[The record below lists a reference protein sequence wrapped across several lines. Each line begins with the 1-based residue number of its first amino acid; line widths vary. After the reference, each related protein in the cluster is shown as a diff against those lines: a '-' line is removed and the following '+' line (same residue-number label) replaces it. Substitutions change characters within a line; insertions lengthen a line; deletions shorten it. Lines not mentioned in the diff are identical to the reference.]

1 MPLDTTSQEWRRHA
15 ADAQA
20 MADRVTDPSIRRSM
34 LIIAHGYE
42 VLANHS
48 VRMQRLVR
56 DIEYSQRECGVYAR
70 RR

>member
-1 MPLDTTSQEWRRHA
+1 
-15 ADAQA
+15 